1 MANRTYTVLI
11 VPERSSQVRRLTIPR
26 QLLIKI
32 GLATTGALALVAF
45 MGVHYLYVVGQAS
58 QNRTLK
64 DENVMLK
71 ARLRLVQEEIAR
83 VDNTLQRI
91 DQFSTK
97 VRAITRLNDPERNL
111 AMGPL
116 STQPDGRLA
125 EVLYAPGE
133 RIDYEDEGIDSQ
145 LALRLID
152 TQLEEVEQ
160 NSLKTESNLR
170 EMQEY
175 FSDET
180 SMLST
185 TPSIRPTRSRL
196 LTSTF
201 GVRTDPYT
209 NHRVMHKGVDFAAD
223 HGGDVMAPADGVV
236 IFAGARGGYGKAVV
250 IDHGYGVQTHY
261 AHLSSYKV
269 EVGGEVRRGQV
280 IGAIG
285 NTGRSTGSHLH
296 YEVRISGIPQDP
308 EKYILD

>member
-11 VPERSSQVRRLTIPR
+11 VPERSAQVRRLTVPR
-26 QLLIKI
+26 QLLIRI
-32 GLATTGALALVAF
+32 ALGAIAVVALAGF
-45 MGVHYLYVVGQAS
+45 MGVHYLYVVDQAS
-58 QNRTLK
+58 QNRSLK

-83 VDNTLQRI
+83 VDQTLQRI

-97 VRAITRLNDPERNL
+97 VREITRLNDPDRNL

-116 STQPDGRLA
+116 SAQPSGKLA

-133 RIDYEDEGIDSQ
+133 RIDYEDEGIDSK

-160 NSLKTESNLR
+160 SSLQQESNLR
-170 EMQEY
+170 ELQEY
-175 FSDET
+175 FSDEK
-180 SMLST
+180 SLLAT
-185 TPSIRPTRSRL
+185 TPSVRPTRSRL

-223 HGGDVMAPADGVV
+223 HGVDVIAPADGVV
-236 IFAGARGGYGKAVV
+236 IFAGTRGGYGKAVV
-250 IDHGYGVQTHY
+250 VDHGYGVQTHF
-261 AHLSSYKV
+261 AHMSSYKV
-269 EVGGEVRRGQV
+269 EVGEEVRRGQV

-296 YEVRISGIPQDP
+296 YEVRVGGIPQDP